1 MKELLLTLIA
11 GLFFLI
17 GVVINKMNK
26 GNKKVIC
33 FSIGMAFSSLILL
46 LIIDIIP
53 ETFELLD
60 NKIYIISGA
69 LIGVGILLL
78 LEKLVPHHD
87 HFEESKKHHHENHLE
102 HIGIMTSIALIIH
115 NIVEGIGIY
124 GIATSSIKSG
134 IIYAIAVGMH
144 NIPFGLEI
152 STMLN
157 KSHNKHKKIYII
169 ILTLSTFIGGLFTM
183 LFKESLTDFVQGI
196 LLSVTIGMILYLLLA
211 ELLTELKENWHKE
224 TIFGIITGI
233 LIIIIGGL
241 IC

>member
-1 MKELLLTLIA
+1 MKELILTLIA

-17 GVVINKMNK
+17 GVVINKINK
-26 GNKKVIC
+26 GNKKVIS

-46 LIIDIIP
+46 LITDIVP
-53 ETFELLD
+53 ETFELLE
-60 NKIYIISGA
+60 NIIYILAGI
-69 LIGVGILLL
+69 LIGIGLLL
-78 LEKLVPHHD
+78 SLEKLVPHHD

-102 HIGIMTSIALIIH
+102 HIGIMTSLALIIH

-124 GIATSSIKSG
+124 SIANSSIKAG

-152 STMLN
+152 TTMLN
-157 KSHNKHKKIYII
+157 KSHNKHKDIYII
-169 ILTLSTFIGGLFTM
+169 ILTLSTFIGGLLTM
-183 LFKESLTDFVQGI
+183 IFKDLLTNFVLGI
-196 LLSVTIGMILYLLLA
+196 LLSITIGMILYLLLA
-211 ELLTELKENWHKE
+211 ELITEIKENWNRE
-224 TIFGIITGI
+224 TVLGIITGI

>member
-1 MKELLLTLIA
+1 
-11 GLFFLI
+11 
-17 GVVINKMNK
+17 MNK
-26 GNKKVIC
+26 GSKKVIC

-157 KSHNKHKKIYII
+157 KSQNKHKKIYLT

-183 LFKESLTDFVQGI
+183 LFKDNLTDFVQGI
-196 LLSVTIGMILYLLLA
+196 LLSITIGMILYLLLA

-233 LIIIIGGL
+233 VIIIIGGL

>member
-1 MKELLLTLIA
+1 MKELLLTLTA
-11 GLFFLI
+11 GLFFLT
-17 GVVINKMNK
+17 GVVITKMNK
-26 GNKKVIC
+26 GSKKVIC
-33 FSIGMAFSSLILL
+33 YPIGMAFSSLILL

-53 ETFELLD
+53 ETCELLD

-102 HIGIMTSIALIIH
+102 HIGIMTSLALIIH

-124 GIATSSIKSG
+124 GITTSSVKSG
-134 IIYAIAVGMH
+134 IIYSIAVGMH

>member
-26 GNKKVIC
+26 ESKKVIC

>member
-26 GNKKVIC
+26 GSKKVIC

-102 HIGIMTSIALIIH
+102 HIGIMTSLALIIH

-124 GIATSSIKSG
+124 GITTSSVKSG
-134 IIYAIAVGMH
+134 IIYSIAVGMH

-152 STMLN
+152 STML
-157 KSHNKHKKIYII
+157 NKHKKIYII

>member
-17 GVVINKMNK
+17 GVVINKINK
-26 GNKKVIC
+26 GSKKVIS

-46 LIIDIIP
+46 LITDIIP
-53 ETFELLD
+53 ETFELLE
-60 NKIYIISGA
+60 NKIYILSGI
-69 LIGVGILLL
+69 LIGIGILLL

-87 HFEESKKHHHENHLE
+87 HFEESKNHHHENHLE
-102 HIGIMTSIALIIH
+102 HIGIMTSLALIIH

-124 GIATSSIKSG
+124 GITTSSVKSG
-134 IIYAIAVGMH
+134 IIYSIAVGMH

-169 ILTLSTFIGGLFTM
+169 ILSTFIGGLFTM

>member
-1 MKELLLTLIA
+1 
-11 GLFFLI
+11 
-17 GVVINKMNK
+17 
-26 GNKKVIC
+26 
-33 FSIGMAFSSLILL
+33 
-46 LIIDIIP
+46 
-53 ETFELLD
+53 
-60 NKIYIISGA
+60 
-69 LIGVGILLL
+69 
-78 LEKLVPHHD
+78 
-87 HFEESKKHHHENHLE
+87 
-102 HIGIMTSIALIIH
+102 MTSIALIIH

-157 KSHNKHKKIYII
+157 KSQNKHKKIYLT

-183 LFKESLTDFVQGI
+183 LFKDNLTDFVQGI

-233 LIIIIGGL
+233 VIIIIGGL

>member
-1 MKELLLTLIA
+1 M
-11 GLFFLI
+11 LFNRH
-17 GVVINKMNK
+17 G
-26 GNKKVIC
+26 
-33 FSIGMAFSSLILL
+33 FSSLILL

-157 KSHNKHKKIYII
+157 KSQNKHKKIYLT

-183 LFKESLTDFVQGI
+183 LFKDNLTDFVQGI

-233 LIIIIGGL
+233 VIIIIGGL

>member
-17 GVVINKMNK
+17 GVAITKINK
-26 GNKKVIC
+26 GSKKIIC
-33 FSIGMAFSSLILL
+33 FSVGMAFSSLILL
-46 LIIDIIP
+46 LITDIIP
-53 ETFELLD
+53 ETFELLE
-60 NKIYIISGA
+60 NKIYILAGIF
-69 LIGVGILLL
+69 IGIGILLS

-102 HIGIMTSIALIIH
+102 HIGIMTSLALIIH

-124 GIATSSIKSG
+124 GVASNSIKAG
-134 IIYAIAVGMH
+134 IIYAVAVGMH

-152 STMLN
+152 TSMLN
-157 KSHNKHKKIYII
+157 RSHNKNKKLYII
-169 ILTLSTFIGGLFTM
+169 ILTLSTFIGGLLTM
-183 LFKESLTDFVQGI
+183 TFKNLLTDLVLGI
-196 LLSVTIGMILYLLLA
+196 LLSTTIGMILYLLLA
-211 ELLTELKENWHKE
+211 ELITELKENWNKE
-224 TIFGIITGI
+224 TLFGIITGI

>member
-183 LFKESLTDFVQGI
+183 LFKDNLTDFVQGI

>member
-17 GVVINKMNK
+17 SVVINKMNK
-26 GNKKVIC
+26 GSKKVIC

-157 KSHNKHKKIYII
+157 KSQNKHKKIYLT

-183 LFKESLTDFVQGI
+183 LFKDNLTDFVQGI

-233 LIIIIGGL
+233 VIIIIGGL

>member
-17 GVVINKMNK
+17 GIGITKINKSS
-26 GNKKVIC
+26 KKIIC
-33 FSIGMAFSSLILL
+33 FSVGMAFSSLILL
-46 LIIDIIP
+46 LITDIIP
-53 ETFELLD
+53 ETFELLK
-60 NKIYIISGA
+60 NKIYIIAGI
-69 LIGVGILLL
+69 LIGIGILLS

-102 HIGIMTSIALIIH
+102 HIGIMTSLALIIH

-124 GIATSSIKSG
+124 GVASNSINAG
-134 IIYAIAVGMH
+134 IIYAVAVGMH

-152 STMLN
+152 TSMLN
-157 KSHNKHKKIYII
+157 KAHNKNKKLYII
-169 ILTLSTFIGGLFTM
+169 ILTLSTFIGGLLT
-183 LFKESLTDFVQGI
+183 LTFKSLLTDIVLGI
-196 LLSVTIGMILYLLLA
+196 LLSTTIGMILYLLLA
-211 ELLTELKENWHKE
+211 ELITELKENWNKE

>member
-1 MKELLLTLIA
+1 MKELLLTLID

-26 GNKKVIC
+26 GSKKVIC

-102 HIGIMTSIALIIH
+102 HIGIMTSLALIIH

-124 GIATSSIKSG
+124 GITTSSVKSG
-134 IIYAIAVGMH
+134 IIYSIAVGMH

>member
-26 GNKKVIC
+26 GSIKVIC

-124 GIATSSIKSG
+124 GIATSSLKSG
-134 IIYAIAVGMH
+134 IIYAIEVGMH

-157 KSHNKHKKIYII
+157 KSQNKHKKIYLTV
-169 ILTLSTFIGGLFTM
+169 LTLSTFIGGLFTM

-196 LLSVTIGMILYLLLA
+196 LLSVTVGMILYLLLA